1 MLEWFPDELELL
13 GDVMYISRPATATV
27 GEYDSTSS
35 KTVDNIL
42 VRNETFLEANVK
54 AFQYFERTFKI
65 LIDVEMTM
73 QALKFKLKDD
83 FIKQNSWNYLL
94 RM

>member
-1 MLEWFPDELELL
+1 
-13 GDVMYISRPATATV
+13 MYISRPATV

-54 AFQYFERTFKI
+54 AFQNFERTFKI

>member
-1 MLEWFPDELELL
+1 
-13 GDVMYISRPATATV
+13 MYISRPATATV

-54 AFQYFERTFKI
+54 AFQNFERTFKI